1 MELKSMSPLRDCLF
15 KITYPRIISLLR
27 SYSMKNP
34 LQGKTTIITGG
45 STELAGAVALALAQA
60 GVNVC
65 LCGRQA
71 DLLAI
76 SVEKIKQTGGQ
87 AFFVESSL
95 GSLEEAQAVVD
106 QTTAAYGALDI
117 LVLISPFWSGGM
129 IHSHNVKTWDL
140 VMDANLR
147 EPFLMA
153 RAALPILRE
162 QKHGEVMAIGSDSAM
177 GIYQQD
183 GAYAVAM
190 HGLTTLMELIRAENT
205 EFGIRTHIL
214 SPGLAVSA
222 PFDAEGKPN
231 LTTNDVAEW
240 VLWLLT
246 RPDHM
251 RGNSPILV

>member
-1 MELKSMSPLRDCLF
+1 MTNS
-15 KITYPRIISLLR
+15 
-27 SYSMKNP
+27 
-34 LQGKTTIITGG
+34 LQGKTAIITGG
-45 STELAGAVALALAQA
+45 STELASTVALKLAQA
-60 GVNVC
+60 GVNIC

-76 SVEKIKQTGGQ
+76 SVDRIKQTGGK

-95 GSLEEAQAVVD
+95 GLLEEAQEVVN
-106 QTTAAYGALDI
+106 QTLSVYGGLDI
-117 LVLISPFWSGGM
+117 LTLISPFWSGGM

-140 VMDANLR
+140 VIDANLR

-153 RAALPILRE
+153 RAVLPILRE
-162 QKHGEVMAIGSDSAM
+162 QKRGEVMAIGSDSAM

-190 HGLTTLMELIRAENT
+190 HGLTTLMELIRAENA
-205 EFGIRTHIL
+205 EFGIRAHIL
-214 SPGLAVSA
+214 SPGLALST

-231 LTTNDVAEW
+231 LTTDDVAEW

-246 RPDHM
+246 RPSHL
-251 RGNSPILV
+251 RGNSPILI

>member
-1 MELKSMSPLRDCLF
+1 MTNS
-15 KITYPRIISLLR
+15 
-27 SYSMKNP
+27 
-34 LQGKTTIITGG
+34 LQGKTAIITGG
-45 STELAGAVALALAQA
+45 STELAGTVALALAQA

-71 DLLAI
+71 DLLDI
-76 SVEKIKQTGGQ
+76 SVERIKQTGGK
-87 AFFVESSL
+87 AFFVESNL
-95 GSLEEAQAVVD
+95 ASLEEVQAVVN
-106 QTTAAYGALDI
+106 QTLSTYGGLDI
-117 LVLISPFWSGGM
+117 LTLISPFWSGGM

-153 RAALPILRE
+153 RATLPILRE
-162 QKHGEVMAIGSDSAM
+162 QKHGEIMAIGSDSAM

-190 HGLTTLMELIRAENT
+190 HGLTTLMELIRAENA

-214 SPGLAVSA
+214 SPGLALST

-231 LTTNDVAEW
+231 LTTDDVAEW

-246 RPDHM
+246 RPSRL
-251 RGNSPILV
+251 RGNSPILI

>member
-1 MELKSMSPLRDCLF
+1 MTS
-15 KITYPRIISLLR
+15 SL
-27 SYSMKNP
+27 S
-34 LQGKTTIITGG
+34 GKTAIITGG
-45 STELAGAVALALAQA
+45 STELAGTVALKLAQA
-60 GVNVC
+60 GVNIC

-76 SVEKIKQTGGQ
+76 SVERIKQTGGK

-95 GSLEEAQAVVD
+95 GLLEEAQEVVN
-106 QTTAAYGALDI
+106 QTLSVYGGLDI
-117 LVLISPFWSGGM
+117 LTLISPFWSGGM
-129 IHSHNVKTWDL
+129 IHSHSVKTWDL

-162 QKHGEVMAIGSDSAM
+162 QKRGEVMAIGSDSAM

-190 HGLTTLMELIRAENT
+190 HGLTTLMELIRAENA
-205 EFGIRTHIL
+205 EFGIRAHIL
-214 SPGLAVSA
+214 SPGLALST

-231 LTTNDVAEW
+231 LTTDDVAEW

-246 RPDHM
+246 RPSHL
-251 RGNSPILV
+251 RGNSPILI

>member
-1 MELKSMSPLRDCLF
+1 MTNS
-15 KITYPRIISLLR
+15 
-27 SYSMKNP
+27 
-34 LQGKTTIITGG
+34 LQGKTAIITGG
-45 STELAGAVALALAQA
+45 STELAGAVALALAQT

-71 DLLAI
+71 DLLTI
-76 SVEKIKQTGGQ
+76 SVERIKQTGGK

-95 GSLEEAQAVVD
+95 GSLEEAQEVVN
-106 QTTAAYGALDI
+106 QNLSTYGGLDI
-117 LVLISPFWSGGM
+117 LILISPFWSGGM
-129 IHSHNVKTWDL
+129 IHNHSVKTWDL

-147 EPFLMA
+147 EPFLMS
-153 RAALPILRE
+153 RAALPSLRE

-190 HGLTTLMELIRAENT
+190 HGLTTLMELIRTENV

-231 LTTNDVAEW
+231 LTTNDLAEW

-246 RPDHM
+246 RPSHM
-251 RGNSPILV
+251 RGNSPILI

>member
-1 MELKSMSPLRDCLF
+1 M
-15 KITYPRIISLLR
+15 TTSL
-27 SYSMKNP
+27 S
-34 LQGKTTIITGG
+34 GKTAIITGG
-45 STELAGAVALALAQA
+45 STELAGAVALALANA
-60 GVNVC
+60 GVNIY

-71 DLLAI
+71 DLLSI
-76 SVEKIKQTGGQ
+76 SVERIKQTGGK

-95 GSLEEAQAVVD
+95 GSLEEAQAVVN
-106 QTTAAYGALDI
+106 QTLSTYGGLDI
-117 LVLISPFWSGGM
+117 LILISPFWSGGM
-129 IHSHNVKTWDL
+129 IHNHSVKTWDL

-153 RAALPILRE
+153 RAVLPILRE
-162 QKHGEVMAIGSDSAM
+162 QKDGEVMAIGSDSAM

-190 HGLTTLMELIRAENT
+190 HGLTTLMELIRAENA
-205 EFGIRTHIL
+205 EFGIRSHIL
-214 SPGLAVSA
+214 SPGLALST

-246 RPDHM
+246 RPPHL
-251 RGNSPILV
+251 RGNSPILI

>member
-1 MELKSMSPLRDCLF
+1 MTNS
-15 KITYPRIISLLR
+15 
-27 SYSMKNP
+27 
-34 LQGKTTIITGG
+34 LQGRTAIITGG
-45 STELAGAVALALAQA
+45 STELAGAVALALAQT
-60 GVNVC
+60 GVNIC

-71 DLLAI
+71 DLLTI
-76 SVEKIKQTGGQ
+76 SVERIQQTGGK
-87 AFFVESSL
+87 AFFIESSL
-95 GSLEEAQAVVD
+95 GPLEEAQAVVD
-106 QTTAAYGALDI
+106 QTTATYGGLDI
-117 LVLISPFWSGGM
+117 LILVSPFWSGGM
-129 IHSHNVKTWDL
+129 IHNHSVKTWDL
-140 VMDANLR
+140 VMNANLR
-147 EPFLMA
+147 EPFLMS

-190 HGLTTLMELIRAENT
+190 HGLTTLMELIRTENV

-231 LTTNDVAEW
+231 LTTNDLAEW

-246 RPDHM
+246 RPSHM
-251 RGNSPILV
+251 RGNSPILI

>member
-1 MELKSMSPLRDCLF
+1 MTS
-15 KITYPRIISLLR
+15 SL
-27 SYSMKNP
+27 S
-34 LQGKTTIITGG
+34 GKTAIITGG
-45 STELAGAVALALAQA
+45 STELAGTVALALAQA

-76 SVEKIKQTGGQ
+76 SVETIKQTGGK
-87 AFFVESSL
+87 AFFVESNL
-95 GSLEEAQAVVD
+95 GSLEEAQAVVN
-106 QTTAAYGALDI
+106 QTISTFGGLDI
-117 LVLISPFWSGGM
+117 LILISPFWSGGM

-140 VMDANLR
+140 VMDSNLR

-190 HGLTTLMELIRAENT
+190 HGLTTLMELIRAENV
-205 EFGIRTHIL
+205 EFEIRAHIL
-214 SPGLAVSA
+214 SPGLALST

-246 RPDHM
+246 RPPHL
-251 RGNSPILV
+251 RGNSPILI